1 MRARTLGSMLVVSV
15 AAAGALALVQLAFAQ
30 TAAPSSEC
38 RTCGRVVAIRTSA
51 TVDRWEPLG
60 SAVGGGV
67 ADVGGLG
74 GSTQPTA
81 VTSYRIGKGGKNEG
95 MVLLGSAGGANY
107 KKSSASYERKG
118 WEVTVQLDNGDTRTV
133 ALRYEPYVREGDR
146 VRIAGNNLEPVD

>member
-1 MRARTLGSMLVVSV
+1 MRARTVGSMLVVSV
-15 AAAGALALVQLAFAQ
+15 GALAIAQLALAQ
-30 TAAPSSEC
+30 PAPPSSEC
-38 RTCGRVVAIRTSA
+38 RTCGRVVSIRTST

-81 VTSYRIGKGGKNEG
+81 VSSFKIGKGGKNEG
-95 MVLLGSAGGANY
+95 MVLIGSAGGANY

-118 WEVTVQLDNGDTRTV
+118 WEVSVQLDNGETRTV
-133 ALRYEPYVREGDR
+133 ALRYEPFVREGDR
-146 VRIAGNNLEPVD
+146 VRIAGNNLELVD